1 MTTTVQLIP
10 IAKIHVLNSRARSRA
25 KFQEI
30 AESVVNAGLR
40 KPITVSPRGDGEG
53 GYDLVCGQGRLEIYA
68 ARGETE
74 IPALVVEMPLED
86 RLLRSLVENLA
97 RRKLS
102 SLEMGRELLRLKECG
117 YDNADIAAKIG
128 LSETYVAEFIR
139 LMETGEERLVAA
151 VERGDVPISIA
162 MEIVASS
169 DADLQRSLQAG
180 YESGKLRGRAL
191 LKVRRLIEE
200 RRARGKSLRGS
211 GRRGQK
217 SPSARDLVRTLQ
229 RETRKQELLVKK
241 AHLCEQQLRFISSA
255 VKQLR
260 ADEHFVTLLRAEGLV
275 EMPKHLAEL
284 SQP

>member
-1 MTTTVQLIP
+1 MTTKVQLIP
-10 IAKIHVLNSRARSRA
+10 ITKIHVLNSRARSRA

-30 AESVVNAGLR
+30 ADSIANAGLR
-40 KPITVSPRGDGEG
+40 KPITVSPRGDGDD
-53 GYDLVCGQGRLEIYA
+53 GYDLVCGQGRLETYA

-74 IPALVVEMPLED
+74 IPALVVDMPLED

-97 RRKLS
+97 RRRPS

-117 YDNADIAAKIG
+117 YSNGDIAAKIG
-128 LSETYVAEFIR
+128 LSETYVSEFIR

-151 VERGDVPISIA
+151 VERGDVPISTA
-162 MEIVASS
+162 MEIAASS
-169 DADLQRSLQAG
+169 DADLQRSLQVG

-200 RRARGKSLRGS
+200 RRARGKSLRS
-211 GRRGQK
+211 PGRHGK

-255 VKQLR
+255 MRQLR
-260 ADEHFVTLLRAEGLV
+260 ADENFVTLLRAEGLI
-275 EMPKHLAEL
+275 EMPKHLSEL
-284 SQP
+284 SHP

>member
-1 MTTTVQLIP
+1 MTTTVQMIP
-10 IAKIHVLNSRARSRA
+10 IAKIHVLNSRARSKA

-30 AESVVNAGLR
+30 TESIVNAGLR
-40 KPITVSPRGDGEG
+40 KPITVSPRGDGDG

-68 ARGETE
+68 ARGETK

-97 RRKLS
+97 RRRPS
-102 SLEMGRELLRLKECG
+102 SLEMGRELQRLKECG
-117 YDNADIAAKIG
+117 YNSADIATKIG
-128 LSETYVAEFIR
+128 LSETYVGDLIR

-151 VERGDVPISIA
+151 VERGDVPISTAVEIA
-162 MEIVASS
+162 ASS

-191 LKVRRLIEE
+191 LKVRRLMEE
-200 RRARGKSLRGS
+200 RRARGKWLGGS
-211 GRRGQK
+211 GRRGK

-241 AHLCEQQLRFISSA
+241 AHLYEQQLRFITSA